1 MWPYLTQDNW
11 VRYPDPRL
19 MGLRQDPMLLDLAF
33 LSNSNGFRLQLDPRL
48 LGLIFKRGPKLLN
61 LVSQPDPLKLG

>member
-11 VRYPDPRL
+11 VRRPDHSL

-33 LSNSNGFRLQLDPRL
+33 LSNSNGFRLQLDPRF